1 MKDKLSPH
9 KFVPPVGGGMEKIM
23 SKRIETGNT
32 ACAMAVLACN
42 IDYMAAYP
50 ITPQTTLS
58 EKIASW
64 AATGEFKGEYVLV
77 ESEHSAMSAV
87 SSASASGARTFTA
100 TSSQGLL
107 HMHEILHYASGG
119 RLPVV
124 MANINRAVLAPW
136 CLYADHQDSISQRDT
151 GWLQLFC
158 SCHQE
163 IYDTV
168 FLAYKVAEEMDIPVM
183 ISYDGFLL
191 SHSQLPFETVDDK
204 IIREFLPDRKP
215 AWRLHPEN
223 VTNFSNVAM
232 AVEYSAYRHKLAD
245 DTIASLQV
253 FRDSIKEYESLTG
266 RKQPGL
272 IEASGAE
279 NANVFILS
287 MGSMASEMELV
298 ASELTKQ
305 GTNASALKLRLYRP
319 FPADELIDILPDGST
334 LVVLDRNIA
343 YGHPGGVLFMEA
355 RSALYGCGKNIK
367 VVGGS
372 VGLGGVDL
380 TVSLLLNEVN
390 RLLEVK

>member
-1 MKDKLSPH
+1 M
-9 KFVPPVGGGMEKIM
+9 
-23 SKRIETGNT
+23 KRIETGNT
-32 ACAMAVLACN
+32 ACALAILACN

-58 EKIASW
+58 EKIANW
-64 AATGEFKGEYVLV
+64 AGTGEFKGKYVLV

-87 SSASASGARTFTA
+87 AAASAAGARTFTA

-163 IYDTV
+163 IYDSI
-168 FLAYKVAEEMDIPVM
+168 FLAYKVAEKTEIPVM

-191 SHSQLPFETVDDK
+191 SHSLLPFETTDDEVIK
-204 IIREFLPDRKP
+204 KYLPDRDP
-215 AWRLHPEN
+215 AWRLHPDIGG
-223 VTNFSNVAM
+223 NFSNVAM
-232 AVEYSAYRHKLAD
+232 AAEYSAYRHRLAK
-245 DTIASLQV
+245 DTLASKQV
-253 FRDSIKEYESLTG
+253 FKDAIKEYETLSG

-272 IEASGAE
+272 IESSGPQDAD
-279 NANVFILS
+279 VFILS
-287 MGSMASEMELV
+287 MGSMASETILV
-298 ASELTKQ
+298 ASELSEQ
-305 GTNASALKLRLYRP
+305 GTKTAALKLRLYRP
-319 FPADELIDILPDGST
+319 FPADELIDMLPDGST

-343 YGHPGGVLFMEA
+343 FGHPGGALFMEA
-355 RSALYGCGKNIK
+355 RSALYDCGKNIH
-367 VVGGS
+367 VIGGS
-372 VGLGGVDL
+372 VGIGGVDL
-380 TVSLLLNEVN
+380 TVSLMLDETR
-390 RLLEVK
+390 RLLEEYRK

>member
-1 MKDKLSPH
+1 M
-9 KFVPPVGGGMEKIM
+9 
-23 SKRIETGNT
+23 KRIETGNT
-32 ACAMAVLACN
+32 ACALAVLACD

-58 EKIASW
+58 EKIANW
-64 AATGEFKGEYVLV
+64 ASIGEFKGKYVLV

-87 SSASASGARTFTA
+87 TAASAAGARTFTA

-107 HMHEILHYASGG
+107 HMHEIMHYASGG

-163 IYDTV
+163 IYYSV
-168 FLAYKVAEEMDIPVM
+168 FLAYKVAEKTELPVL

-191 SHSQLPFETVDDK
+191 SHSLLPFETVDDE
-204 IIREFLPDRKP
+204 IIKQFLPGRDP
-215 AWRLHPEN
+215 AWRLHPDIGG
-223 VTNFSNVAM
+223 NFSNVAM
-232 AVEYSAYRHKLAD
+232 AAEYSAYRHRLAD
-245 DTIASLQV
+245 DTLASLNV
-253 FRDSIKEYESLTG
+253 FKDSINEYEVLTG

-272 IEASGAE
+272 IEISGPEDAD
-279 NANVFILS
+279 VFLLS
-287 MGSMASEMELV
+287 MGSMASEMELA

-305 GTNASALKLRLYRP
+305 GIRTSSLKVRLYRP
-319 FPADELIDILPDGST
+319 FSSDDLVNLLPSGST

-343 YGHPGGVLFMEA
+343 YGHPGGVLYMEA
-355 RSALYGCGKNIK
+355 RSALYDSDKSIK
-367 VVGGS
+367 VLGGC

-380 TVSLLLNEVN
+380 TVSVLTNEIN
-390 RLLEVK
+390 RLLEVAKDER

>member
-1 MKDKLSPH
+1 M
-9 KFVPPVGGGMEKIM
+9 
-23 SKRIETGNT
+23 KRIETGNT
-32 ACAMAVLACN
+32 ACALAVLACN

-58 EKIASW
+58 EKIAAW
-64 AATGEFKGEYVLV
+64 AVTGEFKGKYVLV

-87 SSASASGARTFTA
+87 TAASAVGARTFTA

-107 HMHEILHYASGG
+107 HMHEIMHYASGG

-163 IYDTV
+163 IYDSV
-168 FLAYKVAEEMDIPVM
+168 FLAYKVAEKTDLPVM

-191 SHSQLPFETVDDK
+191 SHSLLPFETVDDE
-204 IIREFLPDRKP
+204 IIKKYLPARDP
-215 AWRLHPEN
+215 AWRLHPDIGG
-223 VTNFSNVAM
+223 NFSNVAM
-232 AVEYSAYRHKLAD
+232 AAEYSAYRHRLAT
-245 DTIASLQV
+245 DTLASLPV
-253 FRDSIKEYESLTG
+253 FKDAINEYENLTG

-272 IEASGAE
+272 IELSGPKDAD
-279 NANVFILS
+279 VFILS
-287 MGSMASEMELV
+287 MGSMASETELA
-298 ASELTKQ
+298 ASELTKA
-305 GTNASALKLRLYRP
+305 GIKTSALKLRLYRP
-319 FPADELIDILPDGST
+319 FPSEELVDILPSGSK
-334 LVVLDRNIA
+334 LIVLDRNIS

-355 RSALYGCGKNIK
+355 RSALYGSGKDVSIA
-367 VVGGS
+367 GGS
-372 VGLGGVDL
+372 VGIGGVDL
-380 TVSLLLNEVN
+380 TVSLLTDEVR

>member
-1 MKDKLSPH
+1 M
-9 KFVPPVGGGMEKIM
+9 
-23 SKRIETGNT
+23 KRIETGNT
-32 ACAMAVLACN
+32 ACALAVLACD

-58 EKIASW
+58 EKIANW
-64 AATGEFKGEYVLV
+64 AATGEFSGDYVLV

-87 SSASASGARTFTA
+87 TAASAAGARTFTA

-107 HMHEILHYASGG
+107 HMHEIMHYASGG

-158 SCHQE
+158 SSHQE
-163 IYDTV
+163 IYDSV
-168 FLAYKVAEEMDIPVM
+168 FLAYKVAEKTEIPVM

-191 SHSQLPFETVDDK
+191 SHSLLPFETVEDEK
-204 IIREFLPDRKP
+204 IRKYLPSRDP
-215 AWRLHPEN
+215 AWRLHPDFGG
-223 VTNFSNVAM
+223 NFSNVAM
-232 AVEYSAYRHKLAD
+232 AAEYSAYRHRLAS
-245 DTIASLQV
+245 DTQKSLQI
-253 FRDSIKEYESLTG
+253 FRDAISEYESLTG

-272 IEASGAE
+272 IEASGSKDAS
-279 NANVFILS
+279 VFLLS

-305 GTNASALKLRLYRP
+305 GTSASALKVRLYRP
-319 FPADELIDILPDGST
+319 FPSDELIKLLPDGST

-343 YGHPGGVLFMEA
+343 YGHPGGVLYMEA
-355 RSALYGCGKNIK
+355 RSALYGCGKDIK

-380 TVSLLLNEVN
+380 TLSVLLDEIH
-390 RLLEVK
+390 RLLEV

>member
-1 MKDKLSPH
+1 
-9 KFVPPVGGGMEKIM
+9 V

-32 ACAMAVLACN
+32 ACALAVQACN

-64 AATGEFKGEYVLV
+64 AASGEFKGKYVLV

-87 SSASASGARTFTA
+87 TAASATGARTFTA

-158 SCHQE
+158 ACHQE
-163 IYDTV
+163 IYDSV
-168 FLAYKVAEEMDIPVM
+168 FLAYKVAEKTEIPVM

-191 SHSQLPFETVDDK
+191 SHSLLPFDTVDDE
-204 IIREFLPDRKP
+204 IIKKYLPDRDP
-215 AWRLHPEN
+215 AWFLHPEN
-223 VTNFSNVAM
+223 GGNFSNVAM
-232 AVEYSAYRHKLAD
+232 AAEYSAYRHRLAD
-245 DTIASLQV
+245 DTMASLQV
-253 FRDSIKEYESLTG
+253 FRDAINEYENLTG

-272 IEASGAE
+272 IEASGPEDAE
-279 NANVFILS
+279 IFILS
-287 MGSMASEMELV
+287 MGSMASEMEIV
-298 ASELTKQ
+298 ASELTTQ
-305 GTNASALKLRLYRP
+305 GKKASALKVRLYRP
-319 FPADELIDILPDGST
+319 FPSEELADILPDGST
-334 LVVLDRNIA
+334 LIVLDRNIA
-343 YGHPGGVLFMEA
+343 YGHHGGVLYMEA
-355 RSALYGCGKNIK
+355 RSALYGINKKIK
-367 VVGGS
+367 VLGGS

-380 TVSLLLNEVN
+380 TTSVLLDEVN
-390 RLLEVK
+390 RLLGGEKA

>member
-1 MKDKLSPH
+1 
-9 KFVPPVGGGMEKIM
+9 M

-32 ACAMAVLACN
+32 ACALAVLAAG

-58 EKIASW
+58 EKIANF
-64 AATGEFKGEYVLV
+64 AATGEFTGKYVLV

-87 SSASASGARTFTA
+87 AAASAVGARTFTA

-158 SCHQE
+158 SNHQE
-163 IYDTV
+163 IYDSV
-168 FLAYKVAEEMDIPVM
+168 FLAYKVAEKVDIPVM

-191 SHSQLPFETVDDK
+191 SHSLLPFETVDDSVIK
-204 IIREFLPDRKP
+204 QYLPDRDP
-215 AWRLHPEN
+215 AWRLHPDIGG
-223 VTNFSNVAM
+223 NFSNVAM
-232 AVEYSAYRHKLAD
+232 AAEYSAYRHRLAD
-245 DTIASLQV
+245 DTLKSLQI
-253 FRDSIKEYESLTG
+253 FRDSIKEYENLTG
-266 RKQPGL
+266 RKQPDL
-272 IEASGAE
+272 IEASGTE
-279 NANVFILS
+279 NANVYLLS

-298 ASELTKQ
+298 ATELTKQ
-305 GTNASALKLRLYRP
+305 GINASALKLRLYRP
-319 FPADELIDILPDGST
+319 FPSDELVNILPDGST
-334 LVVLDRNIA
+334 LIVLDRNIA
-343 YGHPGGVLFMEA
+343 YGHPGGVLYMEA
-355 RSALYGCGKNIK
+355 RSALYESDKKIR
-367 VVGGS
+367 VLGGS

-380 TVSLLLNEVN
+380 TVSVLLNEVN
-390 RLLEVK
+390 RLLEVAKA

>member
-1 MKDKLSPH
+1 
-9 KFVPPVGGGMEKIM
+9 M

-32 ACAMAVLACN
+32 ACALAVLACD

-58 EKIASW
+58 EKIANWSV
-64 AATGEFKGEYVLV
+64 TGEFKGKYVLV

-87 SSASASGARTFTA
+87 TAASAAGARTFTA

-151 GWLQLFC
+151 GWLQIFC

-163 IYDTV
+163 IYDSV
-168 FLAYKVAEEMDIPVM
+168 FLAYKVAEKTDLPVM

-191 SHSQLPFETVDDK
+191 SHSLLPFETVDDELIK
-204 IIREFLPDRKP
+204 KYLPGRDP
-215 AWRLHPEN
+215 AWRLHPDIGG
-223 VTNFSNVAM
+223 NFSNVAM
-232 AVEYSAYRHKLAD
+232 AAEYSAYRHRLAD
-245 DTIASLQV
+245 DTLASKQV
-253 FRDSIKEYESLTG
+253 FRDAIGEYENLTG

-272 IEASGAE
+272 IESSGPEDADI
-279 NANVFILS
+279 FILS
-287 MGSMASEMELV
+287 MGSMASEVELV

-305 GTNASALKLRLYRP
+305 GKKASALKARLYRP
-319 FPADELIDILPDGST
+319 FPSDELVKVLPAGST

-343 YGHPGGVLFMEA
+343 YGHPGGVLYMEA
-355 RSALYGCGKNIK
+355 RSALYGCDKGIK
-367 VVGGS
+367 VLGGS

-380 TVSLLLNEVN
+380 TVSVMLDEVH
-390 RLLEVK
+390 RLLETGGARA

>member
-1 MKDKLSPH
+1 
-9 KFVPPVGGGMEKIM
+9 M

-32 ACAMAVLACN
+32 ACALAVQACN

-64 AATGEFKGEYVLV
+64 AASGEFKGKYVLV

-87 SSASASGARTFTA
+87 TAASAVGARTFTA

-158 SCHQE
+158 SSHQE
-163 IYDTV
+163 IYDSV
-168 FLAYKVAEEMDIPVM
+168 FLAYKVAEKMDIPVM

-191 SHSQLPFETVDDK
+191 SHSLLPFETVDDK
-204 IIREFLPDRKP
+204 IIKEYLPARDP
-215 AWRLHPEN
+215 AWYLHPDKGG
-223 VTNFSNVAM
+223 NFSNVAM
-232 AVEYSAYRHKLAD
+232 AAEYSAYRHRLAD
-245 DTIASLQV
+245 DTLSSLQV
-253 FRDSIKEYESLTG
+253 FRDAINEYEKLTG
-266 RKQPGL
+266 RKQTGL
-272 IEASGAE
+272 IEASGPDDSE
-279 NANVFILS
+279 VFILS
-287 MGSMASEMELV
+287 MGSMASEMEIV
-298 ASELTKQ
+298 AEELTKQ
-305 GTNASALKLRLYRP
+305 GKKASALKVRLYRP
-319 FPADELIDILPDGST
+319 FPVDELIKILPAGST
-334 LVVLDRNIA
+334 LIVLDRNIA
-343 YGHPGGVLFMEA
+343 YGHPGGVLYMEA
-355 RSALYGCGKNIK
+355 RSALYGSDKGVKIL
-367 VVGGS
+367 GGS

-380 TVSLLLNEVN
+380 TVSVLLDEVQ
-390 RLLEVK
+390 RLLKSGGGKA

>member
-1 MKDKLSPH
+1 
-9 KFVPPVGGGMEKIM
+9 M

-32 ACAMAVLACN
+32 ACALAVQAVGV
-42 IDYMAAYP
+42 DYMAAYP

-58 EKIASW
+58 EKIANW
-64 AATGEFKGEYVLV
+64 AAMGEFTGKYVLV

-87 SSASASGARTFTA
+87 TAASATGARTFTA

-158 SCHQE
+158 ACHQE
-163 IYDTV
+163 IYDSV
-168 FLAYKVAEEMDIPVM
+168 FLAYKVAEQTDIPVM

-191 SHSQLPFETVDDK
+191 SHSLLPFETVNDE
-204 IIREFLPDRKP
+204 IIKKYLPDRDP
-215 AWRLHPEN
+215 AWYLHPDLGG
-223 VTNFSNVAM
+223 NFSNVAM
-232 AVEYSAYRHKLAD
+232 AAEYSSYRHTLAD
-245 DTIASLQV
+245 DTLASLKV
-253 FRDSIKEYESLTG
+253 FRDAISEYEKLTG
-266 RKQPGL
+266 RKQTGL
-272 IEASGAE
+272 IEASGPKD
-279 NANVFILS
+279 ANIFILS

-298 ASELTKQ
+298 ASELCSRGKK
-305 GTNASALKLRLYRP
+305 ASALKVRLYRP
-319 FPADELIDILPDGST
+319 FPSDELIDILPDGST

-343 YGHPGGVLFMEA
+343 YGHPGGVLYMEA
-355 RSALYGCGKNIK
+355 RSALYGSGKNIK
-367 VVGGS
+367 VLGGS

-380 TVSLLLNEVN
+380 TTSVLIDEVD
-390 RLLEVK
+390 RLLKNGGETA